1 MLIFLAVGLFVIA
14 ALIGATMAVMHSLGK
29 TPPPVPLAVAHG
41 VFAASGLVV
50 LLLAVWPH
58 FSGRAAWALGL
69 FVLAALGGFT
79 LALDFHL
86 RGKPLPSGLIA
97 AHGALAVIAFLILFT
112 AAVAL

>member
-1 MLIFLAVGLFVIA
+1 MLMFLAIGLFVFA
-14 ALIGATMAVMHSLGK
+14 ALIGATMAVMHSVGK
-29 TPPPVPLAVAHG
+29 TPPPVPLAVLHG

-50 LLLAVWPH
+50 LVVAVWPY
-58 FSGRAAWALGL
+58 FSGRAGLALGL

-79 LALDFHL
+79 LALGFHL

-97 AHGALAVIAFLILFT
+97 AHGALAVIAFLILFM

>member
-1 MLIFLAVGLFVIA
+1 MLFVAAGLFVIA
-14 ALIGATMAVMHSLGK
+14 ALAGATMAVMHFSGK
-29 TPPPVPLAVAHG
+29 TPPPVPLAVLHG

-58 FSGRAAWALGL
+58 FSGRAVWALGL

-79 LALDFHL
+79 LALGFHL

-97 AHGALAVIAFLILFT
+97 AHGALAVLAFLILLM

>member
-1 MLIFLAVGLFVIA
+1 
-14 ALIGATMAVMHSLGK
+14 MAVMHSLGK
-29 TPPPVPLAVAHG
+29 TPHPVPLAALHG

-58 FSGRAAWALGL
+58 FSGHAVWALAL

-79 LALDFHL
+79 LALGFHW
-86 RGKPLPSGLIA
+86 RGKPLPSGLVA
-97 AHGALAVIAFLILFT
+97 AHGGLALIAFVILFT